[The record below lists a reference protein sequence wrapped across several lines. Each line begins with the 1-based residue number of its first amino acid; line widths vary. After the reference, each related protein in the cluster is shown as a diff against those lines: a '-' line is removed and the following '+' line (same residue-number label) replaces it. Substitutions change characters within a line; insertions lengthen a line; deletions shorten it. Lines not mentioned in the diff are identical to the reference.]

1 MSSDIKT
8 FATLYSKDK
17 NGKTKQWKIRVE
29 NHKNFSRIIY
39 SYGYIDGKQIEYT
52 LDVDKGKNIGKKN
65 ETTHFEQA
73 CADAK
78 SRWEKKQNIDKY
90 AEELLSENLEKIE
103 EDDLEEKSDEKKE
116 KSIPSPMLAQDF
128 NKHSKKIKYP
138 CYIQPKLDGYRCVF
152 SDGKMYSRNGKEY
165 AIMYG
170 SNVHREMIQLE
181 KYFKKNKK
189 SIILDGE
196 LYVHNNLKFEEYGV
210 LRKIKKTEKDD
221 AVINAMEYHVY
232 DIISD
237 DTFSQRLQKIKKMF
251 KENAGLK
258 FVKKVDT
265 LICSNEKDIDK
276 YHEFFIEVNY
286 EGSIIRNSDGLYK
299 QKFRSYDLQKYKQF
313 DDDEFEIV
321 DYTCENDVLGKNDR
335 PVVWI
340 CETKDNKPFNVPSKG
355 TREERSKLFE
365 NGKNYIGKMLS
376 VQYFGLTSD
385 GVPRFPKTL
394 RNGESS
400 IFGKTEKE

>member
-29 NHKNFSRIIY
+29 KYKDFSRIIY

-73 CADAK
+73 CSDAK

-90 AEELLSENLEKIE
+90 AEELHS
-103 EDDLEEKSDEKKE
+103 EDDDEKSEEKSV
-116 KSIPSPMLAQDF
+116 PSPMLAQDY

-170 SNVHREMIQLE
+170 SNVHKEMIQLE
-181 KYFKKNKK
+181 KYFKKNGK

-196 LYVHNNLKFEEYGV
+196 LYVHNDLKFEEYGV
-210 LRKIKKTEKDD
+210 LRKIRKTEKDD

-237 DTFSQRLQKIKKMF
+237 DTYEQRLQKIKKMF
-251 KENAGLK
+251 KENPGLK

-265 LICSNEKDIDK
+265 LICRDDKDIEK
-276 YHEFFIEVNY
+276 YHEFFLEEKY
-286 EGSIIRNSDGLYK
+286 EGSIVRNAEGLYR

-340 CETKDNKPFNVPSKG
+340 CETKDNNPFNVPSKG

-394 RNGESS
+394 RTGESS
-400 IFGKTEKE
+400 VRDE